1 MKKSSQY
8 KERPLFFYLNL
19 LFILFFGCV
28 GKHEVRVENLDISIP
43 NSWIAP
49 LPASEKISGDW
60 WSVFEDSV
68 LDNFIVRLRS
78 NSPDMKTIVQN
89 QRKALY
95 NAKINGA
102 TIYPSFNMLARADTN
117 VQNLSGFGFAESFLD
132 QGNSS
137 DSSSSKQSSNSVLT
151 FGNKNFG
158 LGLNLQWEI
167 DVWGRLLNGRKA
179 TYKDY
184 ESVKHDLSYL
194 QFSILIRGAQ
204 LFFNAKE
211 AAAQLEL
218 SKDSYHSL
226 VEIRDLVKERYEKG
240 LRSSLDYRLSET
252 SVSTSIVSIENRK
265 NLLKSLNR
273 QIETLIGEYPS
284 GMLVKEPNLPNVLPP
299 VPLGI
304 PASIIERRP
313 DIRSLVLKL
322 ESAAHRVAQSK
333 RDLLP
338 GVTLNGSVGTS
349 TQEIEKIFDE
359 DHGIWNLGVNITSP
373 IFNGGRL
380 RSINKI
386 QESNYES
393 AKQELIK
400 GILNAFSEIE
410 QLLEKNESLSIQNN
424 ALDVAVKQSKDAY
437 ELSKER
443 YDKGV
448 TTLESV
454 LNSQRQFN
462 SIQSQYLTIRKQ
474 SIENRLSLVLA
485 MGGDFELDIDQELIR
500 EEK

>member
-8 KERPLFFYLNL
+8 RQKKQFIYLNL
-19 LFILFFGCV
+19 LFILFFSCV
-28 GKHEVRVENLDISIP
+28 GKQEIRVDNLDISIP
-43 NSWIAP
+43 DSWITP
-49 LPASEKISGDW
+49 IPASEKISGNW
-60 WSVFEDSV
+60 WSVFEDPV
-68 LDNFIVRLRS
+68 LDTFLVRLRS
-78 NSPDMKTIVQN
+78 KSPDMKTIVEN
-89 QRKALY
+89 QRRALY

-102 TIYPSFNMLARADTN
+102 AIYPSINILARADSN
-117 VQNLSGFGFAESFLD
+117 VQNLSGLGFADSFFN
-132 QGNSS
+132 QSNGS
-137 DSSSSKQSSNSVLT
+137 DSSNNEQSSNSVIT
-151 FGNKNFG
+151 FGNKNFS
-158 LGLNLQWEI
+158 LGVNLQWEI
-167 DVWGRLLNGRKA
+167 DIWGRLLNGRKA
-179 TYKDY
+179 AYKDY
-184 ESVKHDLSYL
+184 ESIKYDLSYL
-194 QFSILIRGAQ
+194 QFSTLIRGAQ

-218 SKDSYHSL
+218 SKESYQSL

-240 LRSSLDYRLSET
+240 LRPSLDYRLSET
-252 SVSTSIVSIENRK
+252 SVATSMVSIENRK

-273 QIETLIGEYPS
+273 QIEILIGEYPS
-284 GMLVKEPNLPNVLPP
+284 GVFVKEPNLPNVLPT
-299 VPLGI
+299 VLLSI

-313 DIRSLVLKL
+313 DVRSLVLKL
-322 ESAAHRVAQSK
+322 ESAGHRVAQSK

-338 GVTLNGSVGTS
+338 GITLNGSVGTS
-349 TQEIEKIFDE
+349 TQEIEKIFDK
-359 DHGIWNLGVNITSP
+359 DYGVWNLGANITAP
-373 IFNGGRL
+373 ILNGGRL

-424 ALDVAVKQSKDAY
+424 ALEVAVNQSRDAY

-485 MGGDFELDIDQELIR
+485 MGGDFELDINKELIR